1 MTDQV
6 RRESQDYKQRSY
18 SAKILEG
25 EAKDFERNPM
35 RHEWTSLFES
45 HPGLNPPPFHHGVLT
60 TQYRTIKTQL
70 IPSKLNALDKQH
82 FVYMVTSSLPKEGT
96 TNVAINLATSLS
108 LEKDWQTI
116 IIDCCGFQNS
126 LTAQLKGNGL
136 LGLMDYLEESATI
149 EQVLFPLPTPK
160 LHMIPHG
167 TLNPCRAELYASQ
180 KMSDLIEETQK
191 IFPKNFI
198 IIDAP
203 PVKDLSEA
211 KILSQHCDG
220 IIFVG
225 HKTKTPQGTFM
236 KCINSLPKDKV
247 LGVVVNHASFFNQ
260 SAPSS

>member
-6 RRESQDYKQRSY
+6 HRESQDYRQQTD

-35 RHEWTSLFES
+35 RHEWTSLFDC
-45 HPGLNPPPFHHGVLT
+45 HPALNPPPFHHGVLT
-60 TQYRTIKTQL
+60 TQFRSIKSKL
-70 IPSKLNALDKQH
+70 IPAKSKASENQH

-96 TNVAINLATSLS
+96 TSVAINLATSLS
-108 LEKDWQTI
+108 LEKDSQTV
-116 IIDCCGFQNS
+116 IIDCCGFQSS
-126 LTAQLKGNGL
+126 LTAQLKGNSL
-136 LGLMDYLEESATI
+136 LGLMDYLEGSADI
-149 EQVLFPLPTPK
+149 ERVIFPLPTPK

-180 KMSDLIEETQK
+180 KMSELIENTQK
-191 IFPKNFI
+191 IFPQNFI

-203 PVKDLSEA
+203 PVRDLSEA
-211 KILSQHCDG
+211 QILSQYCDG

-225 HKTKTPQGTFM
+225 HKTKTPQSVFM

-247 LGVVVNHASFFNQ
+247 LGVIVNHASFLNQ
-260 SAPSS
+260 SAHSS